1 MSGNLEPDSR
11 TVAVLLY
18 GATSV
23 LIALMFN
30 VLWSYASAR
39 NLVREGPMRDQMNL
53 VARGFRL
60 GPLVYLAATLVAF
73 INPGRIPGR
82 PTL

>member
-18 GATSV
+18 
-23 LIALMFN
+23 
-30 VLWSYASAR
+30 
-39 NLVREGPMRDQMNL
+39 